1 MCSEG
6 GFNSIK
12 FICNNKKFLQSV
24 PEKERQSGV
33 KDEDLFGDLSKEQ
46 DLGVLWKT
54 NNDALGFKA
63 SIKNKPM
70 AKRGTFSIL
79 SSVYNQFGF
88 GAPFLLKGKRIL

>member
-6 GFNSIK
+6 GFNSKK
-12 FICNNKKFLQSV
+12 FICNNKKFLQSI
-24 PEKERQSGV
+24 PEKERRSGV
-33 KDEDLFGDLSKEQ
+33 KDKNLLDDLSKEQ
-46 DLGVLWKT
+46 DVNVLWKT
-54 NNDALGFKA
+54 KHDTLGFKA

-88 GAPFLLKGKRIL
+88 GAPFLLKG